1 MPAAGPCPAGARR
14 EPAPVPRKAS
24 DVNQRQGTLLA
35 VILGS
40 AIVFL
45 DSTVVNVALP
55 KIGQE
60 LPRGIFGVLEGQAY
74 VYNGY
79 LLTLSALLIVAG
91 ALADAHGRRRLFLVG
106 LAGFGVT
113 SVLCGLAPS
122 LEALIVFRILQGAT
136 GAILVPGSL
145 AILTASFDGEE
156 LGRAFGF
163 WAGAS
168 GATTILG
175 PFVGGVLVQSFTW
188 RAAFLLN
195 VPLVLLALWAT
206 LRHVEESR
214 DPEASGAIDWAGAA
228 TAALAVGGLSF
239 GAIYGQQREWRDLVG
254 PGAIAVGLLAAAA
267 FMALMARGRHP
278 LVPLG
283 MFRSRNFAV
292 TNISTFLIYGALYVI
307 LYEQAIFAQGTL
319 GYTAAAAGL
328 IGVVASV
335 MLTLLSTRAG
345 VLGSRYGPRRF
356 MVVGPALMAAGVL
369 WYARTPATSPP
380 WQLLPGDP
388 ASWIPPVGFVVDFLP
403 GGIVFGA
410 GLAIMVAPLTT
421 ALMTSVPPRN
431 AALASAINNA
441 VSRVGPQLVNALIFV
456 GITAVFYSGIAAR
469 VQGVDTTSAALRDAI
484 APLNA
489 PAASVAPALALAA
502 RDASTDAYHLAML
515 VAAGLL
521 ALGALVNALGI
532 RDTARARGRALV
544 PEEELP

>member
-1 MPAAGPCPAGARR
+1 M
-14 EPAPVPRKAS
+14 PVPGRRPVRRTA
-24 DVNQRQGTLLA
+24 DVNSRQGTLLA

-40 AIVFL
+40 GIVFL

-55 KIGQE
+55 KIGEE
-60 LPRGIFGVLEGQAY
+60 LPRGIFGVLEGQSY

-79 LLTLSALLIVAG
+79 LLTLSALLIAAG
-91 ALADAHGRRRLFLVG
+91 ALADAHGRRRLFIVG
-106 LAGFGVT
+106 LSGFGVT

-122 LEALIVFRILQGAT
+122 LEALVAFRILQGAA

-145 AILTASFDGEE
+145 AILTAGFEGEG
-156 LGRAFGF
+156 LGRAFGL

-175 PFVGGVLVQSFTW
+175 PFVGGLLVQTLSW

-195 VPLVLLALWAT
+195 APLVLIALWAT

-214 DPEASGAIDWAGAA
+214 NPEADGSIDWAGAA
-228 TAALAVGGLSF
+228 VAALAVGGLSF
-239 GAIYGQQREWRDLVG
+239 GAIYGQQHQWRDVLG
-254 PGAIAVGLLAAAA
+254 PAALAVGLVATVS
-267 FMALMARGRHP
+267 FVVLMARGRHP

-292 TNISTFLIYGALYVI
+292 TNLSTFLIYGALYVL

-328 IGVVASV
+328 VSVVSSLL
-335 MLTLLSTRAG
+335 LTVLSTRAG

-356 MVVGPALMAAGVL
+356 MVAGPTLMAAGVL
-369 WYARTPATSPP
+369 WYARIPATSTP
-380 WQLLPGDP
+380 WFLLPGDP
-388 ASWIPPVGFVVDFLP
+388 ASWIPPVSFLVDFLP
-403 GGIVFGA
+403 GGVVFGA

-441 VSRVGPQLVNALIFV
+441 VSRVGPQLVNAVIFV
-456 GITAVFYSGIAAR
+456 AITAVFYGGLAAR
-469 VQGVDTTSAALRDAI
+469 LPGLDTTSQALRDAI
-484 APLNA
+484 APLNR
-489 PAASVAPALALAA
+489 PAASVAPAIAGAA

-515 VAAGLL
+515 MAAALL
-521 ALGALVNALGI
+521 ALGALVNAVGI
-532 RDTARARGRALV
+532 RDPTRAPRDEQA
-544 PEEELP
+544 